1 MNASAIPA
9 IREPT
14 HINVEQSESIDPDL
28 ERLRTILLGKD
39 YKDLLALKQQMETPR
54 RHSEKIAAIVSEAL
68 AIRATQD
75 NSLSEVL
82 SPTIEN
88 ALTDSVERDPQRLAN
103 ALYPVMGP
111 AIRKSIN
118 EVLTQTFDT
127 FNQLLEQSLSPKS
140 ISWRFDA
147 WRSGRDYAEVV
158 LLNTLEY
165 QVEQVFLIH
174 TETGLLLRRVLSAQA
189 ISKDPDMISGMLTA
203 IQDFVADSFDIDGG
217 DTLQNMRFGALNVV
231 IEQGPYAVIAAVVRG
246 NPPAKLPGLL
256 RETQEDIHSQM
267 HNTLLSYE
275 GDSTPFVR
283 VQPLLEKC
291 LLTRGQETAKKQ
303 QGKKRNSVLW
313 PLCALLALA
322 VVVVGYY
329 SYQSYQRDLTELQAE
344 KNELAMEQEWLRLVD
359 VFNSEPGIVIL
370 EAKRD
375 GSQRL
380 IRGLLDPKARH
391 PQVLLDSFARS
402 HTAQQETETV
412 LDFKPY
418 LSGDPALSA
427 QQSALSLP

>member
-1 MNASAIPA
+1 MSVLAIK
-9 IREPT
+9 EPPS
-14 HINVEQSESIDPDL
+14 VEARQFESVDPDL

-39 YKDLLALKQQMETPR
+39 YNDLLALKQQLETPQQ
-54 RHSEKIAAIVSEAL
+54 HSEKIAAVVSEAL
-68 AIRATQD
+68 AIRTAQD

-88 ALTDSVERDPQRLAN
+88 ALTDSIERDPQRLAN

-140 ISWRFDA
+140 LQWRFDA
-147 WRSGRDYAEVV
+147 WRSGRNYAEVV

-174 TETGLLLRRVLSAQA
+174 TETGLLLRHVLSAQA

-203 IQDFVADSFDIDGG
+203 IQDFVADSFGVDGS
-217 DTLQNMRFGALNVV
+217 DTLKNMRFGELNVV

-246 NPPAKLPGLL
+246 NLPAKLPGLL
-256 RETQEDIHSQM
+256 RETQEEIHRQM
-267 HNTLLSYE
+267 HNTLRSYE

-283 VQPLLEKC
+283 VQPLLETC
-291 LLTRGQETAKKQ
+291 LLTRVQEKTDNKKD
-303 QGKKRNSVLW
+303 KKHKFRLW
-313 PLCALLALA
+313 PLYVLFTLCLFGVLF
-322 VVVVGYY
+322 Y
-329 SYQSYQRDLTELQAE
+329 SYQSHQRDLSRLQSE
-344 KNELAMEQEWLRLVD
+344 KHELAIEQEWLRLVG
-359 VFNSEPGIVIL
+359 VFNSEPGMVIL

-375 GSQRL
+375 GNKRF
-380 IRGLLDPKARH
+380 IRGLLDPGARR
-391 PQVLLDSFARS
+391 PQALLDSFARS
-402 HTAQQETETV
+402 HSAQQGTETV

-418 LSGDPALSA
+418 LSGDPALIK
-427 QQSALSLP
+427 P